1 MTRMRNHTRPAL
13 PRSPRLLR
21 RLLAPLCRED
31 GNSTVEFAICLPLF
45 MMLFASIF
53 ELGMAMTRLT
63 MLEHGLDKT
72 MREIRLGTAESL
84 TQEAVRDSVC
94 ARASI
99 LRDCEATLQVE
110 MSRIDTTTWALP
122 DQPAKCVDRASD
134 INPVVTYQ
142 NGEQSDVMFIRACY
156 VVDPIFPSFGL
167 GAILE
172 RDHTGGLHLVASAAF
187 SQEPN

>member
-1 MTRMRNHTRPAL
+1 MPSRPCRA
-13 PRSPRLLR
+13 R
-21 RLLAPLCRED
+21 RLTRLVRCED
-31 GNSTVEFAICLPLF
+31 GNATVEFAIILPLF
-45 MMLFASIF
+45 MLIFASIF

-72 MREIRLGTAESL
+72 MREIRLGTASGL
-84 TQEAVRDSVC
+84 TQDAVRDSVC
-94 ARASI
+94 DRASI
-99 LRDCEATLQVE
+99 LRDCEDTLQIE
-110 MSRIDTTTWALP
+110 MTRIDTETWVMP
-122 DQPAKCVDRASD
+122 PQPARCVDRASD

-142 NGEQSDVMFIRACY
+142 NGVQSDVMFIRACY
-156 VVDPIFPSFGL
+156 VVDPIFPAFGL